1 MALAAEG
8 IRILD
13 FTDGVSGPFCAM
25 LLAGCGAEVIRIES
39 MRHLGFRGDNS
50 GSSPLIK
57 STSTLATVDVSQ
69 LITPNF
75 ARYHLDKLSITL
87 NLMKP
92 EAAPILK
99 KLVSISD
106 VVVDNLSFGVMKAW
120 GLDYEGLREMKEDIV
135 VTSLPA
141 LGEGPHEKW
150 TTWGMNLLSFTGF
163 ANSWGHPDTPMEQRA
178 SSNTYADYVAGTL
191 AAASIL
197 AALYHRGKTGEGQF
211 IELSQTDSTL
221 ALLGLVYLDH
231 FINHRAPRP
240 LGNRHPQFA
249 PHNCYRCKGDDRWCA
264 IATSDEDEWRRLCS
278 VLGRPDWVLDPRF
291 ATMQDRLRNVEYLDA
306 GIEAWTTQRTPHQVM
321 KLMQTA
327 GVPAGAVQNS
337 EDMYHDIQLRSLGY
351 MTEVKVGNRGEMTFD
366 GPPVFLSEGQKAGTN
381 GAPLLGAHNEY
392 VYRQLLG
399 LSEGQVEQLIRDKV
413 IY

>member
-1 MALAAEG
+1 MTLALEG
-8 IRILD
+8 IRVLD

-39 MRHLGFRGDNS
+39 MRHLGFRGNAS
-50 GSSPLIK
+50 GGSPVGEAR
-57 STSTLATVDVSQ
+57 TFADVDASQ

-75 ARYHLDKLSITL
+75 ARYHLDKLSVTL
-87 NLMKP
+87 NLTKP
-92 EAAPILK
+92 EGRDILMR
-99 KLVSISD
+99 LVGVSD
-106 VVVDNLSFGVMKAW
+106 VVVDNLSFGLMKGW
-120 GLDYEGLREMKEDIV
+120 GLDYERLSQVKRDIIV
-135 VTSLPA
+135 ASLPA
-141 LGEGPHEKW
+141 LGEGPHEQW
-150 TTWGMNLLSFTGF
+150 TTWGMNLLAFTGF

-178 SSNTYADYVAGTL
+178 TSNTYADYVAGTM

-197 AALYHRGKTGEGQF
+197 AALYHRGNTGEGQN

-221 ALLGLVYLDH
+221 ALLGMVYVDY

-264 IATSDEDEWRRLCS
+264 IAISNEEEWRSLCS
-278 VLGRPDWVLDPRF
+278 VLGKPDWARDSRF
-291 ATMQDRLRNVEYLDA
+291 ATMRDRLQNVEALDA
-306 GIEAWTTQRTPHQVM
+306 GIEVWTSQKTPHQVM

-337 EDMYHDIQLRSLGY
+337 EDLYHDIQLRSMGY
-351 MTEVKVGNRGEMTFD
+351 MTQVKVGNRGEMTFD
-366 GPPVFLSEGQKAGTN
+366 GPPVFLSDGQKAGTD
-381 GAPLLGAHNEY
+381 GAPLLGAHNDY
-392 VYRQLLG
+392 VYHELLG
-399 LSEGQVEQLIRDKV
+399 LTGKEISRLIDEKV

>member
-1 MALAAEG
+1 MPLAAEG

-13 FTDGVSGPFCAM
+13 FTDGVSGPFCSM

-39 MRHLGFRGDNS
+39 LRHLGFRGDNS
-50 GSSPLIK
+50 GSSPLVNK
-57 STSTLATVDVSQ
+57 TSTLATVDVSQ

-87 NLMKP
+87 NLIKP
-92 EAAPILK
+92 EARQILM
-99 KLVSISD
+99 KLVSKSD
-106 VVVDNLSFGVMKAW
+106 VVIDNLSFGVMKDW
-120 GLDYEGLREMKEDIV
+120 GLDYERLRQAKEDIIAIG
-135 VTSLPA
+135 LPA
-141 LGEGPHEKW
+141 LGEGPHERW
-150 TTWGMNLLSFTGF
+150 TTWGMNLLAFTGF

-197 AALYHRGKTGEGQF
+197 AALYHRGKTGEGQS

-231 FINHRAPRP
+231 FINHRAPQP
-240 LGNRHPQFA
+240 LGNRHLQFA
-249 PHNCYRCKGDDRWCA
+249 PHNCYRCKGEDRWCA
-264 IATSDEDEWRRLCS
+264 VAVSNEDEWQKLCT
-278 VLGRPDWVLDPRF
+278 VLGRPDWVRDSRF
-291 ATMQDRLRNVEYLDA
+291 ATMQDRLRNVEQLDA
-306 GIEAWTTQRTPHQVM
+306 DIEAWTSQRTPHQVM
-321 KLMQTA
+321 KLLQTA

-337 EDMYHDIQLRSLGY
+337 EDMYHDIQLRSMGY
-351 MTEVKVGNRGEMTFD
+351 MTEVKVGNRGTMTFD
-366 GPPVFLSEGQKAGTN
+366 GPPVFLSDGQKAGTD
-381 GAPLLGAHNEY
+381 GAPLLGAHNDY

-399 LSEGQVEQLIRDKV
+399 LSEGQVEQLVRDKV

>member
-1 MALAAEG
+1 MPLAAEG

-13 FTDGVSGPFCAM
+13 FTDGVSGPFCSM

-39 MRHLGFRGDNS
+39 LRHLGFRGDNS
-50 GSSPLIK
+50 GSSPLVNK
-57 STSTLATVDVSQ
+57 TSTLATVDVSQ

-92 EAAPILK
+92 EARQILM
-99 KLVSISD
+99 KLVSKSD
-106 VVVDNLSFGVMKAW
+106 VVIDNLSFGVMKDW
-120 GLDYEGLREMKEDIV
+120 GLDYERLRQAKEDIIAI
-135 VTSLPA
+135 SLPA
-141 LGEGPHEKW
+141 LGEGPHERW

-197 AALYHRGKTGEGQF
+197 AALYHRGKTGEGQS

-231 FINHRAPRP
+231 FINHRAPQP

-249 PHNCYRCKGDDRWCA
+249 PHNCYRCKGEDRWCA
-264 IATSDEDEWRRLCS
+264 VAISNEDEWQKLCA
-278 VLGRPDWVLDPRF
+278 VLGRPDWVRDPRF
-291 ATMQDRLRNVEYLDA
+291 ATMQDRLRNVEQLDA
-306 GIEAWTTQRTPHQVM
+306 DIEAWTSQRTPHQVM
-321 KLMQTA
+321 KLLQTA

-337 EDMYHDIQLRSLGY
+337 EDMYHDIQLRSMGY
-351 MTEVKVGNRGEMTFD
+351 MTEVKVGNRGTMTFD
-366 GPPVFLSEGQKAGTN
+366 GPPVLLSDGQKVGTD
-381 GAPLLGAHNEY
+381 GPPLLGAHNEY

-399 LSEGQVEQLIRDKV
+399 MSQGQVEQLIRDKV